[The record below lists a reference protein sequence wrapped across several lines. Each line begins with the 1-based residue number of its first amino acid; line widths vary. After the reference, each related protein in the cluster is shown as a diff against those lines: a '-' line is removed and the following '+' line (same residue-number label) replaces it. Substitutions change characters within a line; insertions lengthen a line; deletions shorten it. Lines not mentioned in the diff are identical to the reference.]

1 MIERI
6 VFSLRQLWR
15 KPIHTLLTVLSLA
28 AGIATLTALL
38 AVGRGAFS
46 AAQEELCAM
55 GLSGLSV
62 KAEDGTLGKDALYA
76 VRTLPNAQTATP
88 VCLLSAVADFGGV
101 PTPVVLCGIDETA
114 AATVG
119 ITCRS
124 GRLPDRTDRAGTRL
138 CCTMEESAA
147 DAAFG
152 ASATGRTLAVAVG
165 GREYGLSVIGV
176 ARAKSSLLSNLTGSV
191 PPLLLM
197 PYTTLWALTG
207 DERFDRLAVKAENS
221 EDAALQIRKALAFVG
236 TVTVETLAVQEERL
250 TALLSLIRGILAL
263 AGVAA
268 AGAAGCTLLTTQLT
282 AVSERIPEIGLK
294 KALGASRS
302 RIAAETLFSCAVI
315 SFCGAVVGIT
325 VGGAAATV
333 GLRAAGI
340 AFSPSIARGAG
351 LLLLLLVFGT
361 LCGIAPAVKAAR
373 LSPQEAFCKW

>member
-6 VFSLRQLWR
+6 VFSLRELWR
-15 KPIHTLLTVLSLA
+15 KPSHTLLTVLSLA

-38 AVGRGAFS
+38 AVGRGAS
-46 AAQEELCAM
+46 AAAQAELDAM
-55 GLSGLSV
+55 GLSGFSV
-62 KAEDGTLGKDALYA
+62 KAEDGVLNEEALNA
-76 VRTLPNAQTATP
+76 VRTLTSVKTATP

-114 AATVG
+114 SATVG
-119 ITCRS
+119 ITCQS
-124 GRLPDRTDRAGTRL
+124 GRLPARADRTGTHL
-138 CCTMEESAA
+138 CCTMEEAA
-147 DAAFG
+147 ARAAFG

-165 GREYGLSVIGV
+165 GREYALSVIGV
-176 ARAKSSLLSNLTGSV
+176 ARAKSSLMQNLTGNV

-207 DERFDRLAVKAENS
+207 DERFDRLAVQTDS
-221 EDAALQIRKALAFVG
+221 TAAAPQLRYALAFVG
-236 TVTVETLAVQEERL
+236 TVTVDTLAVQEERL
-250 TALLSLIRGILAL
+250 TTLLSLIRGILAL

-268 AGAAGCTLLTTQLT
+268 AAAAGCTLLMTQLT
-282 AVSERIPEIGLK
+282 AVSERVPEIGLK

-302 RIAAETLFSCAVI
+302 RIAAEALFSCAVL
-315 SFCGAVVGIT
+315 SFGGAVIGIT

-340 AFSPSIARGAG
+340 AFSPSIARGAA
-351 LLLLLLVFGT
+351 LLLLLVAFGT
-361 LCGIAPAVKAAR
+361 LCGVAPAVKAAR